1 MKTLFR
7 VKYMQ
12 AQNII
17 IMGNKAS
24 KMATSTSTGGDEQ
37 TYRTNIWIGIKT
49 LEIEQLQNSATN
61 TQKELDKIRKQF
73 LCQSILLKEAFD
85 GQLKQQIN
93 ETNSVKKELDD
104 LKQRLQ
110 QLEFVVAAESTT
122 TSITVNVSP
131 SSMMATHYV

>member
-12 AQNII
+12 ATSAK
-17 IMGNKAS
+17 MGNKAS
-24 KMATSTSTGGDEQ
+24 NMATGGDEHV
-37 TYRTNIWIGIKT
+37 YRTNIWMGIKS
-49 LEIEQLQNSATN
+49 LEIERLQKSATE

-93 ETNSVKKELDD
+93 ETISVKKELDD

-110 QLEFVVAAESTT
+110 RLEFVVASTTLAESTT

-131 SSMMATHYV
+131 SSMATHYV

>member
-1 MKTLFR
+1 
-7 VKYMQ
+7 MQ
-12 AQNII
+12 AHNIYH

-24 KMATSTSTGGDEQ
+24 KMATTTSTLTGGDEH
-37 TYRTNIWIGIKT
+37 TYRTNLWMGIKS
-49 LEIEQLQNSATN
+49 LEIEQLQKSATE

-93 ETNSVKKELDD
+93 ETISVKKELDD

-110 QLEFVVAAESTT
+110 RLEFVVASTTLAESTT

-131 SSMMATHYV
+131 SSILATHYV

>member
-1 MKTLFR
+1 
-7 VKYMQ
+7 MQ
-12 AQNII
+12 AQYII
-17 IMGNKAS
+17 IMGNKA
-24 KMATSTSTGGDEQ
+24 STSTGGDEQ
-37 TYRTNIWIGIKT
+37 TYRTNIWIGIKN
-49 LEIEQLQNSATN
+49 LEIEQLQKSATN

-110 QLEFVVAAESTT
+110 RLEFVVAAEST